1 MFRRL
6 LVAGLAFMAIGLTST
21 ANAQINDDDRWVLL
35 GTKNVD
41 DGGKDS
47 IDLLSAK
54 GTYKAIRLLTPRR
67 GAEIS
72 KVEVVYGNGRSH
84 NEERRMNMNAGD
96 RTRAID
102 LKGDE
107 RFVDR
112 DQSELRHE
120 AGKLPMVVEMYGLQ
134 SPNGARA
141 IRPVTQPGAAPT
153 AAAPPVATP
162 ATPAPPAAAVTG
174 QVPTKPTDPK
184 AAPVQPGQQTESG
197 DVLFGSQYVGF
208 GVDRDVIKVGADVGK
223 FDRVRMRVLDN
234 DIFINSMKV
243 VYANGDVEDVAYNA
257 EVKKDSRTRWIQLK
271 GDRFIK
277 EIQLNYRSKPNFRGQ
292 AYLEVYGQY
301 AEGWLGPKGAGKDF
315 NKGWVL
321 LGAQTAGF
329 TIDRND
335 LIAVPKN
342 EGGFQK
348 IRVNVRDQAI
358 TLFELRVV
366 YGNGDVDI
374 LPANRTRVDA
384 GASYGPIDL
393 KGGTRVIKEIR
404 PTYRTRVF
412 QQGGVARGRAVV
424 EFWGQH

>member
-6 LVAGLAFMAIGLTST
+6 LVAGLAMAAIGLTSS
-21 ANAQINDDDRWVLL
+21 AYAQDRWVLL
-35 GTKNVD
+35 GTKNVN
-41 DGGKDS
+41 DGGGTDS

-54 GTYKAIRLLTPRR
+54 GTVKAIRLITPRR

-72 KVEVVYGNGRSH
+72 KVELVYGNGRSH
-84 NEERRMNMNAGD
+84 IEERPMNMNPGD
-96 RTRAID
+96 RTRSID
-102 LKGDE
+102 AKGDE

-112 DQSELRHE
+112 VNLTYK
-120 AGKLPMVVEMYGLQ
+120 AKPGNNPLVVEVHGLQ
-134 SPNGARA
+134 SADGGRA
-141 IRPVTQPGAAPT
+141 VRPVTQPGAAPQ
-153 AAAPPVATP
+153 AAAPPVA
-162 ATPAPPAAAVTG
+162 APPAAGVTG
-174 QVPTKPTDPK
+174 QVPVTPTQPK
-184 AAPVQPGQQTESG
+184 AAPVQPGQQTDTG

-208 GVDRDVIKVGADVGK
+208 GVDRDVIKVGADIGK

-243 VYANGDVEDVAYNA
+243 VYANGDVEEVAYNA

-277 EIQLNYRSKPNFRGQ
+277 EIQLNYRSRPNFRGQ

-301 AEGWLGPKGAGKDF
+301 AEGWLAPKGPGKEF

-335 LIAVPKN
+335 VVSVPKN

-374 LPANRTRVDA
+374 LPANRTKVDS

-424 EFWGQH
+424 EFWAQH